1 MGRFARDKQTVNYP
15 YASEDGDLI
24 VSTTPQLEG
33 YAVERYI
40 GAVSGDVVF
49 DATLTRLE
57 QKFARDRAMAVHSM
71 VRKARAIGA
80 NAVVGL
86 SFNCGSFQRQGT
98 KKEVCSISA
107 YGTAV
112 KIKSQDSRCPTC
124 GVAAYQR
131 KLAPTTKS

>member
-1 MGRFARDKQTVNYP
+1 MGRFAREKQTVNYP

-40 GAVSGDVVF
+40 GVVSGDVVF
-49 DATLTRLE
+49 DATYTRLE
-57 QKFARDRAMAVHSM
+57 QNFARDRAMAVHSM
-71 VRKARAIGA
+71 VRKAREIGA
-80 NAVVGL
+80 NAVIGL

-112 KIKSQDSRCPTC
+112 KIRIQDDSCPAC
-124 GVAAYQR
+124 GVAAYPR
-131 KLAPTTKS
+131 RLSPTMQS